1 MTNDIWQLDEVT
13 KKSLNLSIHSDK
25 GNALEIQASITHMST
40 LIFFSF
46 QHIFKLL
53 RAVGTVG
60 DRGGNHFPP
69 TKTLN

>member
-1 MTNDIWQLDEVT
+1 MKLQ

-25 GNALEIQASITHMST
+25 GNALEIQASITHVST
-40 LIFFSF
+40 LIFFLSN
-46 QHIFKLL
+46 ILFKLF

-60 DRGGNHFPP
+60 DRKGNHFPP